1 MIAIQS
7 DSYDSD
13 EDDYE
18 DEYDEDD
25 DMRMVLLA
33 MLKMGMNMRMSIIR
47 IMMMKM
53 MMMKV
58 TMLKN
63 LLSATPLWSASSV
76 ESNCFPRSSTSS
88 RLKSLEPDIIVC
100 DPLLMLVWAGQSGV
114 RVFRTTYANL
124 DSPSFSIL
132 FIRGARKPT

>member
-25 DMRMVLLA
+25 DMRMSMIMMTRRIIIMRMVLLA
-33 MLKMGMNMRMSIIR
+33 
-47 IMMMKM
+47 
-53 MMMKV
+53 
-58 TMLKN
+58 MLKN

-100 DPLLMLVWAGQSGV
+100 DPLLMLVWAGQVCSG
-114 RVFRTTYANL
+114 R
-124 DSPSFSIL
+124 
-132 FIRGARKPT
+132 PTPT

>member
-1 MIAIQS
+1 MIMIS
-7 DSYDSD
+7 LYLFLPDSD

-25 DMRMVLLA
+25 DMRMSMIMMTRRIIIMRMVLLA
-33 MLKMGMNMRMSIIR
+33 
-47 IMMMKM
+47 
-53 MMMKV
+53 
-58 TMLKN
+58 MLKN

-100 DPLLMLVWAGQSGV
+100 DPLLMLVWASG
-114 RVFRTTYANL
+114 VFRTTYANL

-132 FIRGARKPT
+132 FIGEPENQLNHFQHELKLNT